1 MATSKTEIVIQD
13 DSSKA
18 SHNVVKNT
26 LIVYAVVIGAT
37 ALLYLVHLLSS
48 VVLQLLAALI
58 IAVALEP
65 LVQVFRRR
73 RLTRLWSVI
82 ATMGIALFVI
92 LVTVTLISTPLITQG
107 TKLIENAPEL
117 VSKLTENEQLS
128 GLNQKYHIVERVT
141 EFSQSQATELTGVGA
156 PVIGVIGKIIGGISS
171 TTIIL
176 VFAFLFLLEG
186 PDIWERAMRFLSARR
201 AARVRKV
208 ADKMAHA
215 VGGFVTGNLLISVIA
230 GVVGLVTL
238 LALHVPYAFALAALL
253 AIFDLVPLVGAALGT
268 IILGLVALTQGLPVA
283 LIVVA
288 VLLIYQ
294 LIEGHFIQP
303 LVYSRVI
310 SLSPFLIILASII
323 GAELAGVVG
332 VLLAIPVAAV
342 LQIVAVELINDYQQ
356 QKA

>member
-1 MATSKTEIVIQD
+1 MPTSKTEIIVQD
-13 DSSKA
+13 GATKA
-18 SHNVVKNT
+18 SQGVVKNT

-37 ALLYLVHLLSS
+37 AILYLIYLLSS

-65 LVQVFRRR
+65 LVQFFRRR

-82 ATMGIALFVI
+82 STMGVALLVI

-117 VSKLTENEQLS
+117 VSTLTENDQLS
-128 GLNQKYHIVERVT
+128 GLNEKYHLVDRVK
-141 EFSQSQATELTGVGA
+141 EFSHSQAAQLTGVGA

-171 TTIIL
+171 LTIIL

-186 PDIWERAMRFLSARR
+186 PDIWERAMRFLPARR
-201 AARVRKV
+201 AMRVRKV
-208 ADKMAHA
+208 ADKMSHA
-215 VGGFVTGNLLISVIA
+215 VGGFVTGNLLISLIA

-238 LALHVPYAFALAALL
+238 LILHVPYAFALAALL
-253 AIFDLVPLVGAALGT
+253 ALFDLVPLVGAALGT

-288 VLLIYQ
+288 VMLVYQ
-294 LIEGHFIQP
+294 LVEGHFIQP

-310 SLSPFLIILASII
+310 SLSPFLIILA
-323 GAELAGVVG
+323 
-332 VLLAIPVAAV
+332 
-342 LQIVAVELINDYQQ
+342 
-356 QKA
+356 